1 MLRSLLLLGT
11 LALLTPVSGNGQVTN
26 PAAGA
31 QGPILIDSIVVAGSV
46 RQSHESI
53 LNFAGLVAGS
63 EYSIFDLQRAAKD
76 LWATAQFD
84 DITFQVEG
92 IVGQGVTLTL
102 HIEEA
107 NLLRRVVITGL
118 EHLDAGSVQDTSGLR
133 TGRPYSAGRVNSAKQ
148 FIRDELAAKGIPFA
162 RIDVELEPVANREK
176 EVILRLKVTEGNRI
190 TVADVSFV
198 GNEILSNDDLKGAMA
213 VKPEGFFWWR
223 PGQYDESRL
232 DEDLFVNLPSL
243 YAKEGFLDFEVL
255 GDSLVI
261 DPQTGKSRV
270 EIAVNEGPRY
280 RVGDFGISGNRRFSS
295 GELELFF
302 IPERRGLLNSSDE
315 REVFNQ
321 EVFAAATGQ
330 VGELYRND
338 GYLYST
344 ISPVLERRPPENP
357 GEDHIV
363 DVSWVVQE
371 GTRAFIARVDIDGNE
386 FTHDRVIRE
395 KIFLLPGDVFS
406 QDQIMQSYQNIS
418 SLGFFEVPLEAPS
431 IDPTETGDVN
441 VTFHVREKPTGAVNF
456 GTSVGGGGGLSGFIG
471 YDQPNLFGKAK
482 SGSFRWDFGA
492 FTNNVQVTYTDPAIR
507 ESRVSGSVSLFN
519 ARDRFISFRSGRRN
533 RIGGSVRFGIPL
545 PNARFTRIFAGYGL
559 SRTDFDLNRA
569 QDDQSLFGTQ
579 SGTQSTFTLGIS
591 RTTLNHPIFPF
602 AGSSQNFNIDINGGP
617 LGGDGD
623 FLRYTADGSW
633 WLPIGRFGGEA
644 NGFGGTTIALGFST
658 NFGAVSGD
666 TDRFPFDRFW
676 MGGVQFGEQ
685 LRGYDETSITP
696 LGFFPENAPGIS
708 DISRLGDAFVSVSTE
723 LAVRLGS
730 SFSFSGFFDAGNVYA
745 DVKDIDPTRLF
756 RGAGFGAKLVT
767 PFGPVGID
775 YAYGF
780 DKPIP
785 GWQLHFNL
793 GGVGN

>member
-1 MLRSLLLLGT
+1 MLAPLN
-11 LALLTPVSGNGQVTN
+11 VSAQQAI
-26 PAAGA
+26 PAAGT

-46 RQSHESI
+46 RQSHEGI
-53 LNFAGLVAGS
+53 LTFAGLAAGN

-76 LWATAQFD
+76 LWATGQFV

-92 IVGQGVTLTL
+92 LVGQGVTLTL

-107 NLLRRVVITGL
+107 DLLRNVVITGL
-118 EHLDAGSVQDTSGLR
+118 EHLDAGTVQDTTGLKP
-133 TGRPYSAGRVNSAKQ
+133 GRPYSAGRVNAAKQ
-148 FIRDELAAKGIPFA
+148 FIRDELGAKGIPFA
-162 RIDVELEPVANREK
+162 RIDVELEPIPNRPK

-198 GNEILSNDDLKGAMA
+198 GNQLMSDDELKGAMSVRA
-213 VKPEGFFWWR
+213 EGFFWWS
-223 PGQYDESRL
+223 PGKYDQAQL
-232 DEDLFVNLPSL
+232 DEDLFRNLPAM
-243 YAKEGFLDFEVL
+243 YAQKGFLDFEVL
-255 GDSLVI
+255 GDSLII

-270 EIAVNEGPRY
+270 EITVNEGPRY
-280 RVGDFGISGNRRFSS
+280 RLGNFSISGNRRFSS
-295 GELELFF
+295 EELEGFF
-302 IPERRGLLNSSDE
+302 IPERRGLLGSSDE
-315 REVFNQ
+315 LEVFDQ
-321 EVFAAATGQ
+321 DEFSAATAQ

-344 ISPVLERRPPENP
+344 IAPRLERRPPDNSGDEY
-357 GEDHIV
+357 IV
-363 DVSWVVQE
+363 DVSWIVQE

-386 FTHDRVIRE
+386 FTHDRVIRD

-456 GTSVGGGGGLSGFIG
+456 GTSIGGGGGLSGFIG

-492 FTNNVQVTYTDPAIR
+492 FTNNLQLTYTDPAIR
-507 ESRVSGSVSLFN
+507 ESRVSGSISLFN

-545 PNARFTRIFAGYGL
+545 PNARFTRLFAGYGL
-559 SRTDFDLNRA
+559 SRTDFELNRS

-579 SGTQSTFTLGIS
+579 SGTQSTFTVGIT
-591 RTTLNHPIFPF
+591 RTTLNHPLFPTQ
-602 AGSSQNFNIDINGGP
+602 GSSQNFNIDINGGP

-623 FLRYTADGSW
+623 FLKYTADGSW
-633 WLPIGRFGGEA
+633 WLPVGRIGGDA
-644 NGFGGTTIALGFST
+644 SGFGGTRIALGFAT
-658 NFGAVSGD
+658 KFGAVSGD

-685 LRGYDETSITP
+685 LRGYDETSVTP
-696 LGFFPENAPGIS
+696 LGFFPENAPGIA
-708 DISRLGDAFVSVSTE
+708 DIDRLGDAFVTVSTE
-723 LAVRLGS
+723 LAVRLGGS
-730 SFSFSGFFDAGNVYA
+730 LSISGFFDAGNVYA

-756 RGAGFGAKLVT
+756 RGAGFGAKLIT
-767 PFGPVGID
+767 PFGPIGID